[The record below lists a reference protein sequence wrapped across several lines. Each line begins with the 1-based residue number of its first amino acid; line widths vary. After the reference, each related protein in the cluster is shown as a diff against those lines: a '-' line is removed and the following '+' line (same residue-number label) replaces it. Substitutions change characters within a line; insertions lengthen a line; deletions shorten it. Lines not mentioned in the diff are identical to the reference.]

1 MRLNRLGR
9 LLCLS
14 AALVMLGALSQ
25 PGSVRTAWA
34 QQSGPGKDPAQADR
48 KKNSTES
55 TQATTIIRVP
65 VNEVVT
71 PVTVTDSGGQ
81 FVYDVEKE
89 EFKIYDNG
97 KPQQMTSF
105 GTEMQSLSL
114 VIIVETNDSTSA
126 LLDDVRPL
134 GSMFSELVMGPQG
147 QAALITYSDHVD
159 ILQGMTS
166 NGDKIDTA
174 LRTLKG
180 RSNGIHLDDALA
192 LGMQMLENYR
202 KDRRVLIV
210 FSDGFNLGSQT
221 GKNEIIKRAM
231 NSNVTVYGLGFN
243 TTKALWSRP
252 QKDPPPDLV
261 NESVA
266 RAPIPNMAGTP
277 TQMDNFYN
285 TTIPLPE
292 ILLATGETVKA
303 TVFKNSLE
311 YFASYSGGRFYKKWG
326 KSTVQEALNQ
336 IATEIHGQ
344 YELAYV
350 PNNQDEEGFHRIKV
364 EVRRPG
370 ARVRAR
376 TGWFNYVPPK

>member
-1 MRLNRLGR
+1 
-9 LLCLS
+9 
-14 AALVMLGALSQ
+14 
-25 PGSVRTAWA
+25 
-34 QQSGPGKDPAQADR
+34 
-48 KKNSTES
+48 
-55 TQATTIIRVP
+55 
-65 VNEVVT
+65 
-71 PVTVTDSGGQ
+71 
-81 FVYDVEKE
+81 
-89 EFKIYDNG
+89 
-97 KPQQMTSF
+97 
-105 GTEMQSLSL
+105 
-114 VIIVETNDSTSA
+114 
-126 LLDDVRPL
+126 
-134 GSMFSELVMGPQG
+134 
-147 QAALITYSDHVD
+147 
-159 ILQGMTS
+159 
-166 NGDKIDTA
+166 
-174 LRTLKG
+174 
-180 RSNGIHLDDALA
+180 
-192 LGMQMLENYR
+192 MQMLENYR
-202 KDRRVLIV
+202 KDRRVLVV